1 MGHGHAMWKHALTLQ
16 VSYCSPTKL
25 NNRSIYG
32 TSSHGQRVRVIFA
45 ASCKASLRQ
54 KRASLTTPV
63 LAPANKPWR
72 GSTQPA
78 RSHHKHAGT
87 IFSANAFQCQV
98 EHFRPSASEA
108 SRWTIQPT
116 VPGRASAQGRQLQ
129 AQCLTGQQRKGREAS
144 EHMPPLPPLLLLRM
158 LLAIL
163 DHLMTG
169 LQEHRRQTHA
179 SRNMFLAEP
188 AQCLLVHGSAVMHA
202 QQLPASVPALVSLM
216 QQGSCVLPSIA
227 LSDTGR
233 LQCDMSCVSSTGMDC
248 TCSGLVLS
256 DAVCQKSRQPGESH
270 LRAIT
275 AASAWTA
282 QDDRQAVTE
291 SGADL

>member
-169 LQEHRRQTHA
+169 LR
-179 SRNMFLAEP
+179 
-188 AQCLLVHGSAVMHA
+188 AV
-202 QQLPASVPALVSLM
+202 
-216 QQGSCVLPSIA
+216 
-227 LSDTGR
+227 
-233 LQCDMSCVSSTGMDC
+233 
-248 TCSGLVLS
+248 
-256 DAVCQKSRQPGESH
+256 
-270 LRAIT
+270 T
-275 AASAWTA
+275 AAPAWTA

-291 SGADL
+291 SGADLEGQAHHVSEATHVGGCSKSSDCKLQAATDENREEITMGVQSAACFSCNLLCRWNLRAAVAIC